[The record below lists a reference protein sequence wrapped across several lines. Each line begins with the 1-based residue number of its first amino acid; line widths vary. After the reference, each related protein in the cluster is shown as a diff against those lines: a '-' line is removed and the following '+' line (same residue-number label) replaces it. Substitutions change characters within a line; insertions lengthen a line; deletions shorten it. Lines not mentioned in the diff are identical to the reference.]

1 MLTGKLL
8 AAIIHIFTASG
19 IIVGFVAMLA
29 AIQGRW
35 EAAFAWLGVAAIID
49 GVDGPLARHFGVKTR
64 LPRFSGERLDL
75 VIDYFTYVIV
85 PALMVYLSGRM
96 PQGWALIAASIML
109 MTSLFHFSDMDSKTE
124 DDFFVGFPAIWN
136 VVVFYLFIFPMPP
149 GMAFAS
155 VAVLGAL
162 TFIPLK
168 WVHPL
173 RVERFRVVTVAV
185 LAIWAGAALLVL
197 WSGFPV
203 SIFTQVVIALCS
215 LYLLLPGL
223 VRSIGAR

>member
-8 AAIIHIFTASG
+8 AASIHILTASG
-19 IIVGFVAMLA
+19 IIAGFVAMLA
-29 AIQGRW
+29 AIEGRW
-35 EAAFAWLGVAAIID
+35 EAAFAWLGLAAVID
-49 GVDGPLARHFGVKTR
+49 GVDGPLARHFGVKAR

-85 PALMVYLSGRM
+85 PALMVYLGGRI
-96 PQGWALIAASIML
+96 PQGWALAAACIIL

-136 VVVFYLFIFPMPP
+136 VVAFYLFIFPMPP
-149 GMAFAS
+149 SIAFAS
-155 VAVLGAL
+155 VVILGVL

-173 RVERFRVVTVAV
+173 RVERFRLITVVV
-185 LAIWAGAALLVL
+185 LAVWAAAALRVL

-203 SIFTQVVIALCS
+203 SYVTQGVIALCS
-215 LYLLLPGL
+215 LWLLLPGL
-223 VRSIGAR
+223 VRSISSR